1 MIGKVSTTADSGVVS
16 INGKKGVIN
25 KIQIGD
31 TDFSDRVAQ
40 NVVTNSNAS
49 VTATIAANTYLKCT
63 GTVTSLTITLGTPSV
78 LYDTEYSLSFV
89 AGAAFTPTFN
99 APAGYTIVYPD
110 GPITTQIGSLY
121 EVNFAVCAGNKISCI
136 YVPSNTTAEWTDT
149 QDATLTSGG
158 QMLASYTAYSQGRKY
173 TGAIPSQPATVWT
186 PTTTDQTIAYGK
198 YLAGN
203 QTVKGDANLIAGNI
217 KNGVSIFGVTGNYS
231 GGGSVYNGSIAL
243 NANST
248 SISFSPGFV
257 LPSTG
262 TFIIFGTVLTNA
274 AQVNLNTY
282 AIVSVYYNGQSSA
295 KQIAYITENGN
306 GTAGWRSDNN
316 FTISGLG
323 TNTVVISTGTSVRY
337 FSKGSYSVIA
347 YA

>member
-16 INGKKGVIN
+16 INNKKGVIN
-25 KIQIGD
+25 KIEIGD
-31 TDFSDRVAQ
+31 TNFSDRVAQ

-63 GTVTSLTITLGTPSV
+63 GTVTSLTITLGTPSA

-110 GPITTQIGSLY
+110 GPITTENGSLY

-136 YVPSNTTAEWTDT
+136 YVPSNTTAEWADT

-173 TGAIPSQPATVWT
+173 TGAIPSQVATVWT
-186 PTTTDQTIAYGK
+186 PTTIDQTIALGK
-198 YLAGN
+198 YLAGD

-217 KNGVSIFGVTGNYS
+217 KDGISIFGVTGSYA
-231 GGGSVYNGSIAL
+231 GGAKTYMGQKTISSSNVRSISIDTAGVVFTNACKFIIAPVYTTGTPAQSLTQAAPYMFSYDGTTAKGYYGAY
-243 NANST
+243 NANQEVLY
-248 SISFSPGFV
+248 SFTPTVSV
-257 LPSTG
+257 TNTTITVDWSSTG
-262 TFIIFGTVLTNA
+262 VSYLAPLTY
-274 AQVNLNTY
+274 L
-282 AIVSVYYNGQSSA
+282 ILVS
-295 KQIAYITENGN
+295 E
-306 GTAGWRSDNN
+306 
-316 FTISGLG
+316 
-323 TNTVVISTGTSVRY
+323 
-337 FSKGSYSVIA
+337 
-347 YA
+347 

>member
-63 GTVTSLTITLGTPSV
+63 GQVTYMNITLGTPSA

-110 GPITTQIGSLY
+110 SPITTQIGSLY

-217 KNGVSIFGVTGNYS
+217 KDGVSIFGVTGNYS
-231 GGGSVYNGSIAL
+231 GGGSGGIVGTYKTVSTSLTQMVFSCSRVIGANEKLYIVPDSLEYFLPTYPIIIACDNATLSGKKYLYLLNTGAYSVSSIASVSGRGT
-243 NANST
+243 ST
-248 SISFSPGFV
+248 ITVQFSSGS
-257 LPSTG
+257 L
-262 TFIIFGTVLTNA
+262 TVQSNVTY
-274 AQVNLNTY
+274 NL
-282 AIVSVYYNGQSSA
+282 
-295 KQIAYITENGN
+295 IAY
-306 GTAGWRSDNN
+306 
-316 FTISGLG
+316 
-323 TNTVVISTGTSVRY
+323 
-337 FSKGSYSVIA
+337 
-347 YA
+347 